1 VSADPDTPTTEPR
14 ASRLDRWGFRR
25 VLTVIVAAGAIWRYG
40 YLFVVKRHQGLLLN
54 DSLYYSWQG
63 YQLAHGVYFKDLFG
77 VREAAE
83 HGPFTAIVLAPV
95 SWGAHVVFQQRFATA
110 TLGVA
115 TVALI
120 GILGRRIGGSRVGL
134 VAAGIAAVY
143 PNLWINDGLVMSESL
158 GALLVTL
165 ILLALLAL
173 LDRPDVRRA
182 LLVGA
187 LFGLAVLTRSELIL
201 AVPIAALVTWRW
213 ISPRRDVIRLVLAM
227 GAATLIVIAP
237 WVVYNMGRFQ
247 QNVLLSTNDGTTL
260 IGANCPETYSSAA
273 LGGWSLYC
281 VLDVQG
287 PPGADD
293 SVRSSIQ
300 RRTAI
305 SYAKHHLSRLP
316 LVALARLARGADLY
330 KVDNLVHQDV
340 GEEKARWASWAGI
353 VSWWILAP
361 MAGIGLTRTN
371 RRAASVLLVPI
382 VLVGVTCIAFYG
394 AHRLRLPLEPAV
406 VVGAAILLCSLAQRR
421 HDHPRH
427 ARLAGGGEGV
437 IGTTHV
443 DAVVGAAVVPPQ
455 AAPVDGAVGAE
466 EP

>member
-1 VSADPDTPTTEPR
+1 MSADPNAPTTEPP

-25 VLTVIVAAGAIWRYG
+25 VLIIIVAVGAVWRYG

-83 HGPFTAIVLAPV
+83 HGPLTAIVLAPV
-95 SWGAHVVFQQRFATA
+95 SWGSHVVFQQRFATA
-110 TLGVA
+110 TIGIA
-115 TVALI
+115 TIALI
-120 GILGRRIGGSRVGL
+120 GILGRRIGGDRVGL
-134 VAAGIAAVY
+134 VAAAIAAAY

-173 LDRPDVRRA
+173 LERPNTRRA

-187 LFGLAVLTRSELIL
+187 LFGLAVLTRSELVL
-201 AVPIAALVTWRW
+201 AVPIAALAIWRW
-213 ISPRRDVIRLVLAM
+213 VSPRRDVVRLVLAM
-227 GAATLIVIAP
+227 GAATVIVIAP
-237 WVVYNMGRFQ
+237 WVIYNMHRFEE
-247 QNVLLSTNDGTTL
+247 NVLLSTNDGTTL
-260 IGANCPETYSSAA
+260 IGANCPETYSANA

-287 PPGADD
+287 PAGADD
-293 SVRSSIQ
+293 SVRSGIQ

-305 SYAKHHLSRLP
+305 SYAKQHWTRLP
-316 LVALARLARGADLY
+316 LVALARLGRGADLY

-353 VSWWILAP
+353 VSWWMLAP
-361 MAGIGLTRTN
+361 LAGIGLTRTG
-371 RRAASVLLVPI
+371 RREATVLLVPI
-382 VLVGVTCIAFYG
+382 VLVAVTCVAFYG

-406 VVGAAILLCSLAQRR
+406 VVGAALFLCSLSQRR
-421 HDHPRH
+421 DDHSRH
-427 ARLAGGGEGV
+427 AGLAGGGQGP
-437 IGTTHV
+437 IGSTDV
-443 DAVVGAAVVPPQ
+443 DATVGATVVPPE
-455 AAPVDGAVGAE
+455 AVPVDGAVRTE